1 MSENTKTCP
10 YCGEEILAEA
20 IKCKHCKEMLVKTV
34 NLTPSN
40 IESTITNYINQTT
53 NNSDSIITGQ
63 NLTDEIIK
71 QSGMTYKDGEK
82 PLLLLYKK
90 SLIYD
95 LKTRILLTN
104 KRIYFKALP
113 DSIWTGLTCN
123 FVKKIEGCCE
133 LQGLQH
139 LEIAEQ
145 DNCIG
150 TAYIGH
156 QLKIN
161 DTIVGLVRMGT
172 GVEYDENII
181 NYLNNLFADIIKDK
195 IETNNFPKI
204 EYTTNSQANAINP
217 QINIKDIQGWN
228 WGAFW
233 LTWIWG
239 IGNRSWLTFWALIP
253 YFNVIWM
260 FVCGFKGNEWAWKNK
275 NWVSVEEFQRVQKKW
290 ATIGNIIVAIIIVLT
305 IILLSLSMGE

>member
-1 MSENTKTCP
+1 MKT
-10 YCGEEILAEA
+10 E
-20 IKCKHCKEMLVKTV
+20 

-172 GVEYDENII
+172 GVEYDENIV
-181 NYLNNLFADIIKDK
+181 NYLNNLFNALADAQIIK
-195 IETNNFPKI
+195 
-204 EYTTNSQANAINP
+204 
-217 QINIKDIQGWN
+217 
-228 WGAFW
+228 
-233 LTWIWG
+233 
-239 IGNRSWLTFWALIP
+239 
-253 YFNVIWM
+253 
-260 FVCGFKGNEWAWKNK
+260 NK
-275 NWVSVEEFQRVQKKW
+275 VKSY
-290 ATIGNIIVAIIIVLT
+290 
-305 IILLSLSMGE
+305 